1 MKIVIWIF
9 LLICLIL
16 IMYSYYK
23 TKGMDYSAGRGFW
36 KNSDY
41 AMKEDNKEEFSD
53 YNPYNYDNL
62 RK

>member
-1 MKIVIWIF
+1 M
-9 LLICLIL
+9 LL
-16 IMYSYYK
+16 IMYSYYR